1 MIEKLNGC
9 IFLIEDDELLE
20 KYNIIWDKFSADM
33 KTEFYSESVYKK
45 EFLKTIIK
53 THGDEVTDIYNKE
66 IPKVD
71 SNYTCLAVISL
82 DFALKKDDNCYP
94 QVLLKEC
101 NYIERKVLRHIHD
114 NLSDFSSDDEEP
126 DESDED

>member
-33 KTEFYSESVYKK
+33 KTEFYSEPVYKK

-53 THGDEVTDIYNKE
+53 LMVMKLQIFTIKKFRRWTLI
-66 IPKVD
+66 IPV
-71 SNYTCLAVISL
+71 
-82 DFALKKDDNCYP
+82 
-94 QVLLKEC
+94 
-101 NYIERKVLRHIHD
+101 
-114 NLSDFSSDDEEP
+114 
-126 DESDED
+126 